1 MRAPKLTIFGIVAAP
16 LLLAV
21 LGVTHPRVLT
31 PATASYWHALHL
43 ALLVL
48 FPLLGVNLWWLLAG
62 FSGWAAWTA
71 RALGLVYVTFYG
83 ALDVLAGIGTGT
95 LVMNAPAANSP
106 ELSGAV
112 RSLFVAGNEL
122 SFIGVWAFLAACI
135 LTSAVLIRRV
145 GRFALPGALLL
156 CGAAVP
162 FLVSHIYFPVGV
174 VTMLLLAAGFGL
186 LMWAK
191 VRQQNLRVPEARVDL
206 EQTP

>member
-191 VRQQNLRVPEARVDL
+191 V
-206 EQTP
+206 

>member
-1 MRAPKLTIFGIVAAP
+1 MRTSRLAVFGIVAAP
-16 LLLAV
+16 VLLAV
-21 LGVTHPRVLT
+21 LGFTHPHVLT
-31 PATASYWHALHL
+31 PETASYWHTLHL
-43 ALLVL
+43 TLLAL
-48 FPLLGVNLWWLLAG
+48 FPFLGINLWWLLSG

-71 RALGLVYVTFYG
+71 RAPGLVYITFYG

-95 LVMNAPAANSP
+95 LVVNAPAANAP
-106 ELSGAV
+106 ELSETV
-112 RSLFVAGNEL
+112 RLLFVQGNEL
-122 SFIGVWAFLAACI
+122 SLIGVWAFLAACI

-162 FLVSHIYFPVGV
+162 FLVSHIYFPLGV

-191 VRQQNLRVPEARVDL
+191 VRASPAPLPQEVKLNF
-206 EQTP
+206 EQ